1 MIFIGDAIF
10 TRCVTAPS
18 ILPIG
23 KGGTGATSVSEART
37 NLNVMTSVQLFYN
50 SSGTHGTITLADTV
64 ANYNAV
70 EIFHYENDYG
80 KLNAD
85 SLKFWNNKSSSFDC
99 VFTTSC
105 PLVVSGENQ
114 IKFFSVAITV
124 AGKTITLGNEKM
136 ITFRPKPT
144 SSSNGQVHLI
154 DFTSYATHQIYK
166 VVGYKY

>member
-1 MIFIGDAIF
+1 MGNAIF
-10 TRCVTAPS
+10 TRCITAPS

-23 KGGTGATSVSEART
+23 KGGTGGSTASDART
-37 NLNVMTSVQLFYN
+37 NLSVMTNVQLYYN
-50 SSGTHGTITLADTV
+50 ASGTHGTITLADTV
-64 ANYNAV
+64 ENYNAV

-114 IKFFSVAITV
+114 IKFFSVAITIS
-124 AGKTITLGNEKM
+124 GKTITFGYEKM
-136 ITFRPKPT
+136 ITFRPKSTT
-144 SSSNGQVHLI
+144 STNGQVHLI
-154 DFTSYATHQIYK
+154 DFKSYGTHQIYK

>member
-1 MIFIGDAIF
+1 MGEAIF
-10 TRCVTAPS
+10 TRCITSPS

-23 KGGTGATSVSEART
+23 KGGTGATTTSEARI
-37 NLNVMTSVQLFYN
+37 NLSVMTNVQLFYN
-50 SSGTHGTITLADTV
+50 SSGTHGTITLSDTV

-105 PLVVSGENQ
+105 PLVVNSENQ

-124 AGKTITLGNEKM
+124 AGKTVAFGNEKM
-136 ITFRPKPT
+136 ITFRPKSTT
-144 SSSNGQVHLI
+144 STNGQVHLI
-154 DFTSYATHQIYK
+154 DFTSYGTHQIYK